1 MKAKEIRELNDEGLD
16 KALEES
22 RREIFNL
29 RRQAQTGMLQ
39 QNSKIRLL
47 RKDIAR
53 IETEKTARKLERAK
67 NNKA

>member
-1 MKAKEIRELNDEGLD
+1 MKAKDIREMNDEGLD

-53 IETEKTARKLERAK
+53 ILTEKTARTKRAK
-67 NNKA
+67 

>member
-1 MKAKEIRELNDEGLD
+1 MKAKDIREMNDEGLD

-39 QNSKIRLL
+39 QNSKIRIL

-53 IETEKTARKLERAK
+53 ILTEKTARTKRAK
-67 NNKA
+67 